1 MRQEAPGLGLKE
13 RAATPPYYDGMTS
26 VTRPDDA
33 PELPGHAASRVGR
46 PRRRG
51 PLVVGVVLATVLV
64 GAGGAYAT
72 NAATAE
78 LPAATAVVVEPV
90 PSTLD
95 TPAVAWPA
103 YGSGAVAA
111 VGIAGAEEDGLL
123 ARYGSQEVLPTG
135 SIAKVVTA
143 LMILAAK
150 PLADGTDGETITF
163 TSADVQY
170 YNETLA
176 ENGSSAPVTDG
187 LRLTERQA
195 LTAMMLPS
203 ANNYA
208 KSLAIWA
215 YGSEAAFLSAS
226 RAWLDG
232 QGLERT
238 SLADT
243 SGLSPA
249 TVSTTAEMVRLGEL
263 LVTDPVLAP
272 IVAMPA
278 ATLPGVGTLKNT
290 NSLLGRSGIDG
301 IKTGTTDEA
310 GSCLLF
316 SLDATVE
323 GQAVTLVGVVVG
335 AQTHPQLAAD
345 VLTLIPSV
353 EAGFRTVPLSAEGQD
368 YGSLTSAWG
377 ERVTAETAEARS
389 VLVWGGVSTT
399 TTVALDPVEIV
410 AGGERVGTATMQ
422 VNGTPYELPL
432 VADGAIE
439 DPGFGWRITHPGELF
454 R

>member
-1 MRQEAPGLGLKE
+1 M
-13 RAATPPYYDGMTS
+13 TPT
-26 VTRPDDA
+26 TRPDDA
-33 PELPGHAASRVGR
+33 LDLPGPAARQAAR

-51 PLVVGVVLATVLV
+51 PLIAAVVLATVLV
-64 GAGGAYAT
+64 AAGGAYAT

-78 LPAATAVVVEPV
+78 LPAASVAAMPPV
-90 PSTLD
+90 SNALD
-95 TPAVAWPA
+95 ASAPAWPA

-111 VGIAGAEEDGLL
+111 VGVEGTEEDGLL
-123 ARYGSQEVLPTG
+123 ARYGSQDVLPTG

-143 LMILAAK
+143 LMILAAR
-150 PLADGTDGETITF
+150 PLADGTDGEIITF

-170 YNETLA
+170 YNETVA
-176 ENGSSAPVTDG
+176 ENGSHAPVTAG
-187 LRLTERQA
+187 LQLTERQA

-226 RAWLDG
+226 RVWLDG
-232 QGLERT
+232 QKLTRT

-272 IVAMPA
+272 IVALPT
-278 ATLPGVGTLKNT
+278 ATLPGVGTLENT

-316 SLDATVE
+316 SLDATIE

-335 AQTHPQLAAD
+335 AQTHQQLTAD
-345 VLTLIPSV
+345 VLTLIPSI
-353 EAGFRTVPLSAEGQD
+353 EAGFHTLPLSTTGQD

-377 ERVTAETAEARS
+377 EKVVAETAEARS
-389 VLVWGGVSTT
+389 VLVWGDVSTT
-399 TTVALDPVEIV
+399 TTVALDPVEVV
-410 AGGERVGTATMQ
+410 ADGGRVGTATVQ

-432 VADGAIE
+432 VADGAIG
-439 DPGFGWRITHPGELF
+439 DPGFGWRIAHPGELF

>member
-1 MRQEAPGLGLKE
+1 
-13 RAATPPYYDGMTS
+13 MTS
-26 VTRPDDA
+26 PTRSDDA
-33 PELPGHAASRVGR
+33 LDLFGEPAAPEPR
-46 PRRRG
+46 PRRRRG
-51 PLVVGVVLATVLV
+51 AVVAGLVAATVLV
-64 GAGGAYAT
+64 GGGGAYAT

-78 LPAATAVVVEPV
+78 LPTASAVAVDPV
-90 PSTLD
+90 SSTVD
-95 TPAVAWPA
+95 APAPAWPA

-111 VGIAGAEEDGLL
+111 VGIDGTEEDGLL
-123 ARYGSQEVLPTG
+123 ARYGSTGTVPTG

-143 LMILAAK
+143 LVVLAAK
-150 PLADGTDGETITF
+150 PIAEGTDGETITF

-170 YNETLA
+170 YNDTLA
-176 ENGSSAPVTDG
+176 ENGSNAPVTAG
-187 LRLTERQA
+187 LQLTEREA

-215 YGSEAAFLSAS
+215 YGSEDAFLAAA
-226 RAWLDG
+226 RGWLDG

-263 LVTDPVLAP
+263 LIADPVLAP
-272 IVAMPA
+272 IVATPTA
-278 ATLPGVGTLKNT
+278 VIPGVGEVDNT
-290 NSLLGRSGIDG
+290 NSILGRSGVDG

-323 GQAVTLVGVVVG
+323 GRPVTLVGVVVG
-335 AQTHPQLAAD
+335 ARTHPQLAAD
-345 VLTLIPSV
+345 VLTLVPTV
-353 EAGFRTVPLSAEGQD
+353 EAGFRTVPLTVEGQD
-368 YGSLTSAWG
+368 YGTLTSAWG
-377 ERVTAETAEARS
+377 ETATAETAEARS
-389 VLVWGGVSTT
+389 VLVWGAVSTS
-399 TTVALDPVEIV
+399 TTVALDPLETV
-410 AGGERVGTATMQ
+410 ADGERVGTATVD

-432 VADGAIE
+432 VADGSIE
-439 DPGFGWRITHPGELF
+439 DPGFAWRLGHPAELF
-454 R
+454 G

>member
-1 MRQEAPGLGLKE
+1 MASP
-13 RAATPPYYDGMTS
+13 
-26 VTRPDDA
+26 TRSDDA
-33 PELPGHAASRVGR
+33 LDLFGEPAAQKSR
-46 PRRRG
+46 PRRRRG
-51 PLVVGVVLATVLV
+51 AVIAGAVAATVLF

-78 LPAATAVVVEPV
+78 LPAASAVTLEPV
-90 PSTLD
+90 SRTLAA
-95 TPAVAWPA
+95 PALAWPA

-111 VGIAGAEEDGLL
+111 VGVDGAEEDGLL
-123 ARYGSQEVLPTG
+123 ARYGSTDTLPTG

-143 LMILAAK
+143 LVVLAAK
-150 PLADGTDGETITF
+150 PIAVGTDGETITF

-170 YNETLA
+170 YAETLA
-176 ENGSSAPVTDG
+176 EDGSNAPVTAG
-187 LRLTERQA
+187 LQLTERQA

-215 YGSEAAFLSAS
+215 YGSEEAFLAAARS
-226 RAWLDG
+226 WLDG
-232 QGLERT
+232 QGLART
-238 SLADT
+238 SLADA

-263 LVTDPVLAP
+263 LIVDPVLAP
-272 IVAMPA
+272 IVALPTA
-278 ATLPGVGTLKNT
+278 DIPGVGELENT
-290 NSLLGRSGIDG
+290 NSLLGRSGVDG

-323 GQAVTLVGVVVG
+323 GQPVTLVGVVVG
-335 AQTHPQLAAD
+335 ARTHPQLAAD
-345 VLTLIPSV
+345 VLALIPSV
-353 EAGFRTVPLSAEGQD
+353 EAGFHSVPLTAEGQD

-377 ERVTAETAEARS
+377 EMVAAETAQAQS
-389 VLVWGGVSTT
+389 VLVWGAVSTST
-399 TTVALDPVEIV
+399 SVALDPVETV
-410 AGGERVGTATMQ
+410 TDGGRVGTATVS

-439 DPGFGWRITHPGELF
+439 DPGFAWRLAHPAELF
-454 R
+454 G

>member
-13 RAATPPYYDGMTS
+13 RAATPPYDDGMTS

-33 PELPGHAASRVGR
+33 HELPGHAASRVGR

-111 VGIAGAEEDGLL
+111 VGIEGAEEDGLL

-150 PLADGTDGETITF
+150 PLADGTDGATITF

-232 QGLERT
+232 QGLEHT

-278 ATLPGVGTLKNT
+278 ATLPGVGTLENT

-335 AQTHPQLAAD
+335 AQTRPQLAAD
-345 VLTLIPSV
+345 VLTLIPSI

-377 ERVTAETAEARS
+377 ETVTAETAEARS

-399 TTVALDPVEIV
+399 TTIALDPVEIV
-410 AGGERVGTATMQ
+410 ADGERVGTATMQ